1 MNIVEEYKRA
11 LTLREV
17 EEVIDLILFR
27 PLATLLVKLVY
38 RTRLTPNQ
46 LTWFALLMGITG
58 TTLFMIG
65 STAAFFAGA
74 VCLII
79 YDVFDCADGQLAR
92 LKGTGTLTG
101 RIVDGF
107 ADYIVAVLTYLG
119 IGFGFASH
127 TNDPLLWWTLTV
139 LAGFSNAIHSIAVDY
154 YRNQFMD
161 YALDRAPLLDE
172 DLQKYKDE
180 YERLVT
186 ENIWSYD
193 RLIIWFYLWYSQ
205 LQIKFSSKKED
216 KRLIRYDPG
225 DYYKKNKRILHLWT
239 YIGPS
244 TDLLFVIVCA
254 LFYRWDLFMIWMVGI
269 SNIYALI
276 LYLFQTRINKTIKKI
291 GEK

>member
-1 MNIVEEYKRA
+1 MNIIEEYKRS
-11 LTLREV
+11 LKLLEV

-27 PLATLLVKLVY
+27 PLATLLVKFVY
-38 RTRLTPNQ
+38 RTSVTPNQ
-46 LTWFALLMGITG
+46 LTWAALLMGITG
-58 TTLFMIG
+58 TVLFTRG
-65 STAAFFAGA
+65 TASAFFAGA

-119 IGFGFASH
+119 IGFGFAGNS
-127 TNDPLLWWTLTV
+127 NDPLYWWMLTV
-139 LAGFSNAIHSIAVDY
+139 AAGFSNALHSIAVDY

-172 DLQKYKDE
+172 DLQKFKDE
-180 YERLVT
+180 YNRLVK
-186 ENIWSYD
+186 ENIRSYD
-193 RLIIWFYLWYSQ
+193 RLIIWFYLKYST
-205 LQIKFSSKKED
+205 LQIKFSSKADTK
-216 KRLIRYDPG
+216 KLIRYNAQ

-244 TDLLFVIVCA
+244 TDLTIVIVCA
-254 LFYRWDLFMIWMVGI
+254 LFNRWDLFMIWMVGI

-276 LYLFQTRINKTIKKI
+276 LYFFQRKINKTLKI
-291 GEK
+291 RGEQ